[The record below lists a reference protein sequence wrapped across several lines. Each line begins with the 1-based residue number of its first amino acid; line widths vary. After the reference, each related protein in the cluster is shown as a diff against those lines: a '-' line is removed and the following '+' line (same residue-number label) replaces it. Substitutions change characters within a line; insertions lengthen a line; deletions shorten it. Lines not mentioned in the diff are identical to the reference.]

1 MKASIPQQPG
11 HSAFSSQAMTQGPS
25 PPWSVP
31 IVSGLGQHPRS
42 LSRLGTLASALFCL
56 FTFSPD
62 SKLFLEGKNCTCG
75 EPLIHTC
82 TSQVLAL
89 VSPVCSWPELST
101 VTSTPSLFFASHKLG
116 DKREA
121 LQLRLQ
127 DSRYWEPSVPV
138 AFLIATKTAHREQLE
153 GKAGGCDLEVIQS
166 FLEEKGW
173 HKGLEAKTW

>member
-1 MKASIPQQPG
+1 M
-11 HSAFSSQAMTQGPS
+11 
-25 PPWSVP
+25 
-31 IVSGLGQHPRS
+31 
-42 LSRLGTLASALFCL
+42 
-56 FTFSPD
+56 
-62 SKLFLEGKNCTCG
+62 NCICG
-75 EPLIHTC
+75 EPLIHTY

-101 VTSTPSLFFASHKLG
+101 VTSTPSL

-127 DSRYWEPSVPV
+127 GSRCWEPSVPV
-138 AFLIATKTAHREQLE
+138 AFLIAMETTHREQLE
-153 GKAGGCDLEVIQS
+153 GKARGCDLEVIPS